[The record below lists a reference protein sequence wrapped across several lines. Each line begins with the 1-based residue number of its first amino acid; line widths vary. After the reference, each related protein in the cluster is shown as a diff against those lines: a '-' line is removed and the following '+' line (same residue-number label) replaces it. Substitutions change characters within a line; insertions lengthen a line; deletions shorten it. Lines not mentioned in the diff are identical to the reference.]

1 MNKIILLTLLIFFT
15 TIYSQSDNKIG
26 QIKKEVEKEVVKY
39 KDSLNKT
46 SDKYTKKIDI
56 EFNCD
61 VFRIEQI
68 AKKRMD
74 SDYSTSGMSAA
85 VYELE
90 SNYDKL
96 LNKYYT
102 ILLNKVEVNDRE
114 ILKISQRNWIKFRD
128 AEIKLI
134 VVISDNYSSGGSIQN
149 NIVSGKVCE
158 LTKQRVFKL
167 KAHIDEF
174 YDE

>member
-1 MNKIILLTLLIFFT
+1 MNKIILLILLVSFT
-15 TIYSQSDNKIG
+15 TIYSQNDNKID
-26 QIKKEVEKEVVKY
+26 QIKNEVEKEVVKY
-39 KDSLNKT
+39 RDSLNKT
-46 SDKYTKKIDI
+46 ADEFTKKIDV

-68 AKKRMD
+68 AKKTMD
-74 SDYSTSGMSAA
+74 FDYSTSGMSAA

-102 ILLNKVEVNDRE
+102 ILLNKMEINDRE
-114 ILKISQRNWIKFRD
+114 ILKTSQRNWIKFRD

-134 VVISDNYSSGGSIQN
+134 VIVSENYSSGGSIQN
-149 NIVSGKVCE
+149 NIVSAKVCE
-158 LTKQRVFKL
+158 LTKKRVFEL
-167 KAHIDEF
+167 KAHINEF
-174 YDE
+174 YD